1 MVNRD
6 KIIEG
11 IKLILEGMGEDI
23 HREGLKDTP
32 LRVARMYEEELF
44 SGLYED
50 ASVHMQTRFH
60 VEDNQM
66 IMERIF
72 HFILCVN
79 IICCLSLEMF
89 ILHMFQM
96 EKY

>member
-1 MVNRD
+1 MVNRE

-11 IKLILEGMGEDI
+11 IKLILEGIGEDI

-32 LRVARMYEEELF
+32 LRVARMYEDELF

-66 IMERIF
+66 IMEKDTAWLTESQTTDSHPCIF
-72 HFILCVN
+72 QYRKEI
-79 IICCLSLEMF
+79 
-89 ILHMFQM
+89 
-96 EKY
+96 